1 MDIPSKILF
10 VDDEP
15 DFERLMSLRFRKKIK
30 TCEYDLSFASDGIEA
45 LNCLDQ
51 DSEISVILTDINMPR
66 MDGLNLLKKA
76 LKLKRDLII
85 IIVSAYGDMKN
96 IRTAMN
102 RGAYDFI
109 TKPIDF
115 EDLDITITK
124 AIEEYESRAL
134 AARTKEQLA
143 MLQLQLDASYELQ
156 QSVLPNNFDI
166 LSTQSDYEIYAEM
179 IPARDV
185 GGDFYDFFMI
195 DENKLGMIVGD
206 VSGKGMP
213 AALFMAMSM
222 TLLKATALQ
231 TGSAA
236 ECLKRVNYLLN
247 QDNPKCMFVTVFY
260 GVLDVQTSEFEYC
273 SGGHNMPYL
282 LHGDHRPE
290 MLEKTE
296 GTALGFD
303 EDHPFSNKKVNI
315 VPGQSLV
322 LYTDGVTEAMDS
334 EGQEFSTRRLVR
346 LLNECAGNTSK
357 TIAKEIITNIE
368 EYANDQPQSD
378 DITLMIIRHGLTT

>member
-15 DFERLMSLRFRKKIK
+15 DFERLISLRLRKKIK
-30 TCEYDLSFASDGIEA
+30 VGEYNLSFAGDGIEA

-51 DSEISVILTDINMPR
+51 DGEISIILTDINMPR

-76 LKLKRDLII
+76 LKLDRELII
-85 IIVSAYGDMKN
+85 IMVSAYGDMKN

-115 EDLDITITK
+115 EDLEITIAK
-124 AIEEYESRAL
+124 ALKEYESRAL
-134 AARTKEQLA
+134 AARTKEQLS
-143 MLQLQLDASYELQ
+143 MLQLQLDAAYELQ
-156 QSVLPNNFDI
+156 QSILPKNFDL
-166 LSTQSDYEIYAEM
+166 LSTYSDYEIYAEM

-195 DENKLGMIVGD
+195 DENKLGLIVGD

-213 AALFMAMSM
+213 AALFMAMSRS
-222 TLLKATALQ
+222 LLKATALQ
-231 TGSAA
+231 GGSADG
-236 ECLKRVNYLLN
+236 CLSRVNYMLN

-260 GVLDVQTSEFEYC
+260 GVLDVRTSEFEYC
-273 SGGHNMPYL
+273 CGGHNMPYL
-282 LHGDHRPE
+282 LHGNGQSE

-303 EDHPFSNKKVNI
+303 EDHPFSNKKI
-315 VPGQSLV
+315 TIAPGQSLV
-322 LYTDGVTEAMDS
+322 MYTDGVTEAMDD
-334 EGQEFSTRRLVR
+334 EGQEFSSQRLVQF
-346 LLNECAGNTSK
+346 LQDSAGDASK
-357 TIAKEIITNIE
+357 TITKGIIQKVGAYTNNE
-368 EYANDQPQSD
+368 SQSD
-378 DITLMIIRHGLTT
+378 DITVMVIRSSITS